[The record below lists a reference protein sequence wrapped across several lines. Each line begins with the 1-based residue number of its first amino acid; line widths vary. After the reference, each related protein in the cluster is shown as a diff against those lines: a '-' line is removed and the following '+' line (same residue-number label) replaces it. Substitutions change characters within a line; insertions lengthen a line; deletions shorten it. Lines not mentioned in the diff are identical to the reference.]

1 MPKVTIHENCNTLSV
16 QYDVR
21 TAGQRTNVANE
32 LHATP
37 SQFTLNESLKRA
49 VLQFDGLHG
58 CRSLSW
64 GKVVNHSAS
73 TRTFKRLACSL

>member
-1 MPKVTIHENCNTLSV
+1 MPEITVDKNDNALAVEHHI
-16 QYDVR
+16 R
-21 TAGQRTNVANE
+21 TAGQRANVTSE
-32 LHATP
+32 LRAMP

-73 TRTFKRLACSL
+73 TRKFKRLGSSL